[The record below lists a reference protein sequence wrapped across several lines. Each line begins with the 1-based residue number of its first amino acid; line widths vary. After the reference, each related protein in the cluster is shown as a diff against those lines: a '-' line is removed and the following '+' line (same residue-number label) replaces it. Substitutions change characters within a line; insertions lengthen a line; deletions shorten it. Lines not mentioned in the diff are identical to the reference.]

1 MMQERPSTFASYLTH
16 LLSQGRVVFSSA
28 EAQEALG
35 VTRGALLDAAE
46 KQQRRG
52 SLIAPRRSFY
62 VIVPP
67 QFLAAGAPPPSWYI
81 DSLMRQEQRPY
92 YVGLLKAAELHGA
105 THQAVMEFQVVTDKQ
120 LPAKR
125 VGRSL
130 IVFYFRK
137 NMEAVEDGLEDHK
150 TDTGRMKV
158 SGVELTALDL
168 LRYPHAAGG
177 LDHIA
182 TVLADLGGLADP
194 EKLALISGVFERSA
208 RQRLGYLLDM
218 IGHRDRTD
226 QLHCALLRDSAAL
239 PWVELERGLASDPD
253 FALEPVARDER
264 WHVIVRRHPQPDL

>member
-1 MMQERPSTFASYLTH
+1 MQERPSTFASYLTH

-130 IVFYFRK
+130 IVFYFRQ

-168 LRYPHAAGG
+168 LRYSACRRGAGPHRDGSCRSRRPGRPREAR
-177 LDHIA
+177 LDFRCVRA
-182 TVLADLGGLADP
+182 FRETA
-194 EKLALISGVFERSA
+194 SGVSAGHDRSSGQNRSA
-208 RQRLGYLLDM
+208 SSCIVAGQPGAAV
-218 IGHRDRTD
+218 GRTGTG
-226 QLHCALLRDSAAL
+226 AGVGSGFRA
-239 PWVELERGLASDPD
+239 
-253 FALEPVARDER
+253 
-264 WHVIVRRHPQPDL
+264 

>member
-1 MMQERPSTFASYLTH
+1 MMQEHPSTLASYLTH
-16 LLSQGRVVFSSA
+16 RLSQGQVVFSSA

-52 SLIAPRRSFY
+52 SLIAPRRGFY

-67 QFLAAGAPPPSWYI
+67 QFLASGAPPPSWYI

-120 LPAKR
+120 LPATR

-130 IVFYFRK
+130 IAFYFRK
-137 NMEAVEDGLEDHK
+137 DMGAVENGLEDHK

-158 SGVELTALDL
+158 SCVELTALDL
-168 LRYPHAAGG
+168 LRYSHAAGG

-194 EKLALISGVFERSA
+194 EILALISGAFERSA
-208 RQRLGYLLDM
+208 RQRLGYLLDTG
-218 IGHRDRTD
+218 GHRDRTD
-226 QLHCALLRDSAAL
+226 HLHCALLRDSRSL
-239 PWVELERGLASDPD
+239 PWVELEPGLASDRD
-253 FALEPVARDER
+253 FALEPVARDQR